1 MERRAGQKIE
11 EVAKR
16 SMELAATETYK
27 LEMENVAH
35 EEMMGATGQMGSII
49 DDFGVGI
56 MPDASPSLRTRI
68 ATVPLKPEVFNS
80 PTKQNA
86 VNTLYNF
93 QSAAASSAC
102 TPLNQQKVKKTVKL
116 KRQIKNKTV
125 KRNIAPS
132 FPCRT
137 RTGMSLAVDT
147 AWHKRGFDS
156 LTSHTFFMG
165 KSCYGKR

>member
-1 MERRAGQKIE
+1 
-11 EVAKR
+11 
-16 SMELAATETYK
+16 
-27 LEMENVAH
+27 
-35 EEMMGATGQMGSII
+35 MGSII
-49 DDFGVGI
+49 DDLGVGI
-56 MPDASPSLRTRI
+56 IPDASPSLRTRI

-80 PTKQNA
+80 PTEQNA

-102 TPLNQQKVKKTVKL
+102 TPLNQQKVKKTVK
-116 KRQIKNKTV
+116 RQIKNKAV

-156 LTSHTFFMG
+156 LTCNYFTILKIWKFYCQFLSFFITQSWHG
-165 KSCYGKR
+165 REFESTYPPSIW